1 MSNHSYESGLKTRK
15 EVLGAEHVERTLRGT
30 DDFSLAMQN
39 MVTEHCWN
47 DIWNREGLTRAS
59 RSLINLAI
67 MSAMNRPKE
76 FGTHVR
82 AAINNGCTK
91 EEIREVLLQVAVYC
105 GMPVG
110 LEAFRLAAE
119 VFAQLEAEHA

>member
-1 MSNHSYESGLKTRK
+1 MSNDSYEAGLKTRT
-15 EVLGAEHVERTLRGT
+15 EVLGAEHVERTLRNT
-30 DDFSLAMQN
+30 DEFSLAMQN
-39 MVTEHCWN
+39 MATEHCWN
-47 DIWNREGLTRAS
+47 DIWNRKGLPRAS

-67 MSAMNRPKE
+67 MSAMNRPNE
-76 FGTHVR
+76 FRTHVR

-91 EEIREVLLQVAVYC
+91 VEIREVLLQVAVYC

-119 VFAQLEAEHA
+119 VFAQLEAEQS